1 LHRLRSEASW
11 QKKNPAQNA
20 EKICHDALVHALLVY
35 RPEQR
40 VRLAP
45 CHTRRALLFAAVGA
59 CAFAAKPSDFWNKED
74 PARWTSAEI
83 QRLLTDSPWAKGI
96 DVHLEGEGPGAN
108 TERSSGRL
116 GRSANTSVPNPELKP
131 KFPGT
136 VRWAS
141 AKPILTALKMEL
153 PHELAGHY
161 VISVSGVPVIS
172 GTSADDSFDALK
184 QVSFLQMKGK
194 DAIQPGIIQAHPDDT
209 STVLFGFLPS
219 MVDVSM
225 EKAVNFSTKLGP
237 LDVRAKFNLKEMRYR
252 GELSL

>member
-1 LHRLRSEASW
+1 
-11 QKKNPAQNA
+11 
-20 EKICHDALVHALLVY
+20 VHASLVY
-35 RPEQR
+35 RPEQCI
-40 VRLAP
+40 LLTA
-45 CHTRRALLFAAVGA
+45 CHTRRALLLAALGA
-59 CAFAAKPSDFWNKED
+59 CAFGAKPADFWNKED
-74 PARWTSAEI
+74 PAHWTSAEI

-96 DVHLEGEGPGAN
+96 DVHLPGEGPHAEADLSN
-108 TERSSGRL
+108 GRR
-116 GRSANTSVPNPELKP
+116 GRSGSASVPNPELKP

-141 AKPILTALKMEL
+141 AKPILVALKMEL
-153 PHELAGHY
+153 PPDLAGHY

-184 QVSFLQMKGK
+184 LVTSLQMKGK
-194 DAIQPGIIQAHPDDT
+194 EAIQPGVIQANPEDT

-219 MVDVSM
+219 MVDVSG
-225 EKAVNFSTKLGP
+225 EKTVNFSTKLGP